1 VPARRDATEKARRD
15 ARERAL
21 KPAWVALSERASQ
34 RGPPVEPV
42 PATGA
47 GR

>member
-1 VPARRDATEKARRD
+1 MRARRDAREKARRD

-21 KPAWVALSERASQ
+21 RPAWVALRERASQ
-34 RGPPVEPV
+34 RGPPVESV